1 MKQILI
7 VEDDSFLNKMLA
19 YNLTADGYGVTSAL
33 NARTAADAIRQR
45 EFDLV
50 LLDINLPDG
59 NGFELCKLIKPQH
72 PDTIVIFL
80 TANDQESDQI
90 RGYEVGAVDYITKP
104 FVLRALQRKIKAMF
118 AMLEHHK
125 PAKDIYDDGRLFL
138 DFSEQTASLN
148 GKPLTLSPM
157 EYKML
162 NLFRK
167 NPRQVLTRGQLLEK
181 LWDIDEKYVDEHTLT
196 TSISRIRSKIE
207 SDGGAPLHQDR
218 LRHGLSMDGR
228 RGKMKF
234 QNLSVKRL
242 FGRVAMELVLSMSG
256 ITIALFL
263 VTKQIAVLLTGGA
276 LLLCALVG
284 IFVLTQ
290 TFGKRLSQ
298 FTADLCQTLDHMIA
312 GNEAPQR
319 PEDSET
325 QLARIGHRLA
335 RLYQIMQENRRRVD
349 EERQE
354 LQTLVSDISHQVKTP
369 VSNLKM
375 ATDTLLEKPMTEAE
389 RTDFIR
395 GIRSQTDK
403 LDFLFQALVKTS
415 RLETG
420 VIQLDKKLG
429 RLFDTVAQAMSGIV
443 YAAEKKEIAVSV
455 DCPEDLTVSHD
466 SKWTSEA
473 LFNLLDNAVKYTPAG
488 GKIAVSVV
496 LWEMYVEIKVTDTGK
511 GISESNQAAIFRR
524 FYREEEVHEQQGVG
538 IGLYLAREIVT
549 RQGGY
554 IKVVSEP
561 GKGSEFSIMLPTK

>member
-1 MKQILI
+1 
-7 VEDDSFLNKMLA
+7 
-19 YNLTADGYGVTSAL
+19 
-33 NARTAADAIRQR
+33 
-45 EFDLV
+45 
-50 LLDINLPDG
+50 
-59 NGFELCKLIKPQH
+59 
-72 PDTIVIFL
+72 
-80 TANDQESDQI
+80 
-90 RGYEVGAVDYITKP
+90 
-104 FVLRALQRKIKAMF
+104 
-118 AMLEHHK
+118 
-125 PAKDIYDDGRLFL
+125 
-138 DFSEQTASLN
+138 
-148 GKPLTLSPM
+148 
-157 EYKML
+157 
-162 NLFRK
+162 
-167 NPRQVLTRGQLLEK
+167 
-181 LWDIDEKYVDEHTLT
+181 
-196 TSISRIRSKIE
+196 
-207 SDGGAPLHQDR
+207 
-218 LRHGLSMDGR
+218 
-228 RGKMKF
+228 MKF

-242 FGRVAMELVLSMSG
+242 FGRVAIGFALSMSG

-263 VTKQIAVLLTGGA
+263 VTKQTAVLLTGGA

-290 TFGKRLSQ
+290 AFGKRLSQ

-375 ATDTLLEKPMTEAE
+375 ATDTLLEKPMAEAE

-420 VIQLDKKLG
+420 VIQLDKKPG
-429 RLFDTVAQAMSGIV
+429 HLFDTVAQAMSGIV

-455 DCPEDLTVSHD
+455 DCPEDLAVSHD

-473 LFNLLDNAVKYTPAG
+473 LFNLLDNALEAAAKVPHG
-488 GKIAVSVV
+488 
-496 LWEMYVEIKVTDTGK
+496 EI
-511 GISESNQAAIFRR
+511 ICSLQIR
-524 FYREEEVHEQQGVG
+524 QQ
-538 IGLYLAREIVT
+538 YLAIRCENTYDGTVHTDSAGNLLTTKDDPAEHGFGLMKMRSIAEK
-549 RQGGY
+549 Y
-554 IKVVSEP
+554 
-561 GKGSEFSIMLPTK
+561 GSVLDISYDKNRFTVMTALRLKA